1 MKLAAL
7 FLFGATAGW
16 FAREWVLTRWKWCSA
31 PPETLEPR
39 KLALRHLFI
48 GLWLALLVAM
58 LAGCTSAPAPLR
70 GGAATIGKAITAP
83 FKAAAPT
90 AGDATG
96 KPLPPLAP
104 PATEGMSLAQPDNP
118 ATPAQQSYKATR
130 TETIEF
136 AAPARIITETAE
148 SRVIV
153 EIPQGSKSI
162 VTETREAGQQI
173 GAAQKDTAR
182 ADAAWLASFKGVQAL
197 GTLVF
202 LAGVFCFAHP
212 VGRRVIGGKDTA
224 VVMALAGLV
233 MIFGPALLQR
243 WGNWFA
249 VVIVLVAAH
258 WFYSRSKYK
267 EGRLDELEKVAAT
280 RPPFPSS

>member
-1 MKLAAL
+1 MKAAL
-7 FLFGATAGW
+7 LLIST
-16 FAREWVLTRWKWCSA
+16 VMLT
-31 PPETLEPR
+31 
-39 KLALRHLFI
+39 
-48 GLWLALLVAM
+48 
-58 LAGCTSAPAPLR
+58 GCASAPAPLR
-70 GGAATIGKAITAP
+70 GGAATIGKAIAAP
-83 FKAAAPT
+83 FKAVATPLTDAP
-90 AGDATG
+90 A
-96 KPLPPLAP
+96 KPLPPLAAP
-104 PATEGMSLAQPDNP
+104 PTDGMSLAQPDNP
-118 ATPAQQSYKATR
+118 ATPATQTLEVTR
-130 TETIEF
+130 EEVVEF

-148 SRVIV
+148 ARTIV
-153 EIPQGSKSI
+153 EVPQGSRHIIKES
-162 VTETREAGQQI
+162 RKAGQQI

-233 MIFGPALLQR
+233 MIFGPALLQK

-249 VVIVLVAAH
+249 AAIILVAAH

-267 EGRLDELEKVAAT
+267 EGRLDELEKIT
-280 RPPFPSS
+280 TNPPFPR